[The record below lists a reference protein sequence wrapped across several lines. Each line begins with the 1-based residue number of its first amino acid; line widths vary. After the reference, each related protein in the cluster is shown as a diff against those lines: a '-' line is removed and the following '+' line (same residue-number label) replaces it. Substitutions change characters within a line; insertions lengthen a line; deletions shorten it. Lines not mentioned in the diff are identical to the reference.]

1 MGLPTFLTG
10 AAIGALVVYITK
22 NKEAREAVEHFIDG
36 TGEAFKNKLRQMT
49 PKQRG
54 EIIEGEAET
63 VNEPQQER
71 KEAANAKPRA
81 ARPKKT
87 VINDDA
93 VH

>member
-22 NKEAREAVEHFIDG
+22 NKEARDAVERLIDG
-36 TGEAFKNKLRQMT
+36 TGEALKHTPSQMT

-54 EIIEGEAET
+54 EIIEGEADT
-63 VNEPQQER
+63 VDEPQRER
-71 KEAANAKPRA
+71 KEAANAEPRA
-81 ARPKKT
+81 ARTKKT
-87 VINDDA
+87 VIDDDA